1 MFKGI
6 KDRWIRATEL
16 ADAARKT
23 GKRGWTPEFGGGEF
37 LRGLLGRELDQTDAA
52 DRNFQKNLATEI
64 MRDVDPKNQSI
75 FERDFEVAAQQ
86 EAEQKA
92 IEIEAAAQAEAQ
104 AKAAWL
110 HKTRNSPAARSGA
123 FTDDQRWKQ
132 QLKHRIWQADN
143 NRGPYRVKDDPNTP
157 NNEAKEAARAQR
169 FKRRNERLIEKG
181 LKPINPR

>member
-23 GKRGWTPEFGGGEF
+23 GKRGWTPEFGVGEF
-37 LRGLLGRELDQTDAA
+37 LRGITGQALDETDAA

-86 EAEQKA
+86 EAEKKA
-92 IEIEAAAQAEAQ
+92 LEIEAAAQAEAQ

-123 FTDDQRWKQ
+123 FTDDQRWNTQKQ
-132 QLKHRIWQADN
+132 HQDWKSHRKAGTLDDFAKKYPQSQTAKERAMN
-143 NRGPYRVKDDPNTP
+143 NRILSPMDMDY
-157 NNEAKEAARAQR
+157 
-169 FKRRNERLIEKG
+169 
-181 LKPINPR
+181 

>member
-52 DRNFQKNLATEI
+52 DPNFQKNLATEI
-64 MRDVDPKNQSI
+64 LKDVKPENQGI

-86 EAEQKA
+86 EVEQQA
-92 IEIEAAAQAEAQ
+92 LAEAQ
-104 AKAAWL
+104 QRADWL

-181 LKPINPR
+181 LKPVNPR

>member
-52 DRNFQKNLATEI
+52 DPNFQKNLATEI
-64 MRDVDPKNQSI
+64 LKDVKPENQGI

-86 EAEQKA
+86 EAEKKA
-92 IEIEAAAQAEAQ
+92 LEIEAAAQAEAQ

-123 FTDDQRWKQ
+123 FTDDQRWNTQKQ
-132 QLKHRIWQADN
+132 HQDWKSHRKAGTLDDFAKKYPQSQTAKERAMN
-143 NRGPYRVKDDPNTP
+143 NRILSPMDMDY
-157 NNEAKEAARAQR
+157 
-169 FKRRNERLIEKG
+169 
-181 LKPINPR
+181 

>member
-52 DRNFQKNLATEI
+52 DPKFQKTLATEI
-64 MRDVDPKNQSI
+64 IKDVKPEKQGI

-86 EAEQKA
+86 EVEQQA
-92 IEIEAAAQAEAQ
+92 LAEAQ
-104 AKAAWL
+104 AKADWL

-123 FTDDQRWKQ
+123 FTDDQRWNTQKQ
-132 QLKHRIWQADN
+132 HQDWRSHRKAGTLDEFAKKYPQSQTAKERAMN
-143 NRGPYRVKDDPNTP
+143 NRILTP
-157 NNEAKEAARAQR
+157 MDMDY
-169 FKRRNERLIEKG
+169 
-181 LKPINPR
+181 

>member
-52 DRNFQKNLATEI
+52 DPKFQKTLATEI
-64 MRDVDPKNQSI
+64 IKDVKPENQGI

-86 EAEQKA
+86 EVEQ
-92 IEIEAAAQAEAQ
+92 QA
-104 AKAAWL
+104 
-110 HKTRNSPAARSGA
+110 
-123 FTDDQRWKQ
+123 
-132 QLKHRIWQADN
+132 
-143 NRGPYRVKDDPNTP
+143 
-157 NNEAKEAARAQR
+157 
-169 FKRRNERLIEKG
+169 
-181 LKPINPR
+181 